1 MFKEEKTMRERRNK
15 SAQPTT
21 TDGPLRTRRVWRDGV
36 FFILGIG
43 IALLAGSIL
52 WQRSSRAHRPSTPP
66 NQARTQPEPPWGQI
80 ECTTIYLKRPD
91 FTFTRNEKSPP
102 PTQWLFED
110 CTASNLLELFMASD
124 LTPEQ
129 TRSLTNRASWTKAGH
144 GWQVSP
150 PDDTVIS
157 LSPMARLR
165 LYDILRKNPQNVPY
179 YLPYQI
185 QAGRFDGWLAD
196 TGLPAATKELIRKLS
211 YRRNGAVLLSD
222 FQVIEPHCTQEERK
236 LLAKAASET
245 PSLLMKLRVTP
256 DSDVAALARYW
267 GRGGRMKAMQPLL
280 DSLAHV
286 PGGPS
291 ISVSY
296 FFPEFARM
304 GLYTY
309 PDPETDPTALRAD
322 CFWTAMNFMNE
333 HGDTKFMDTATLRK
347 SINTD
352 FVLVQTNR
360 AFGDLILLL
369 AQGET
374 AIHMCVYV
382 ADDVVFSKNGVH
394 PLEPWLL
401 MKISDMLPRYT
412 NDQPVQVVAMRRKGT

>member
-110 CTASNLLELFMASD
+110 CTASNLLKLFIAPD

-129 TRSLTNRASWTKAGH
+129 TRSLTNRACWTKVRQ

-150 PDDTVIS
+150 PAETVIN
-157 LSPMARLR
+157 LSTPARLR
-165 LYDILRKNPQNVPY
+165 LYEELRKSPQNTTHYHPF
-179 YLPYQI
+179 QI
-185 QAGRFDGWLAD
+185 RADRFDEWLAD
-196 TGLPAATKELIRKLS
+196 TDLPTETKDLIRKLS
-211 YRRNGAVLLSD
+211 YHREGTVFLSD
-222 FQVIEPHCTQEERK
+222 FEVIEARLSTEERK
-236 LLAKAASET
+236 LFAKAISQT
-245 PSLLMKLRVTP
+245 PALLMKLRVTP

-291 ISVSY
+291 ISGS
-296 FFPEFARM
+296 
-304 GLYTY
+304 
-309 PDPETDPTALRAD
+309 
-322 CFWTAMNFMNE
+322 
-333 HGDTKFMDTATLRK
+333 
-347 SINTD
+347 
-352 FVLVQTNR
+352 
-360 AFGDLILLL
+360 
-369 AQGET
+369 
-374 AIHMCVYV
+374 
-382 ADDVVFSKNGVH
+382 
-394 PLEPWLL
+394 
-401 MKISDMLPRYT
+401 
-412 NDQPVQVVAMRRKGT
+412 

>member
-1 MFKEEKTMRERRNK
+1 MRDRRTK
-15 SAQPTT
+15 STNIAAIN
-21 TDGPLRTRRVWRDGV
+21 GPARAPRLWRDGL
-36 FFILGIG
+36 FFISGIG
-43 IALLAGSIL
+43 IAVLAGFTL
-52 WQRSSRAHRPSTPP
+52 WQRSVHANHASASK
-66 NQARTQPEPPWGQI
+66 ASPEPPWGQI
-80 ECTTIYLKRPD
+80 EYTTIHLKRPD
-91 FTFTRNEKSPP
+91 FTFTTNGAKVP
-102 PTQWLFED
+102 PTQWAFED
-110 CTASNLLELFMASD
+110 CTASNLLKLFIAPD

-129 TRSLTNRASWTKAGH
+129 TRSLTNRACWTKVRQ

-150 PDDTVIS
+150 PAETVIN
-157 LSPMARLR
+157 LSTPARLR
-165 LYDILRKNPQNVPY
+165 LYEELRKSPQNTTHYHPF
-179 YLPYQI
+179 QI
-185 QAGRFDGWLAD
+185 RADRFDEWLAD
-196 TGLPAATKELIRKLS
+196 TDLPTETKDLIRKLS
-211 YRRNGAVLLSD
+211 YHREGTVFLSD
-222 FQVIEPHCTQEERK
+222 FEVIEARLSTEERK
-236 LLAKAASET
+236 LFAKAISQT
-245 PSLLMKLRVTP
+245 PALLMKLRVTP

-304 GLYTY
+304 RLYTY